1 MPTNLGEVSFTFNTS
16 DLLEDIDDNVKEDAN
31 FAAGEVALEA
41 VKEYMSKQNSPVKGK
56 GKFRALKDK
65 KYKEYKQKLVGNK
78 KPNLELTGTMKDGM
92 YVDSDQD
99 SFTIFVDD
107 DNTEQAYNHQ
117 EGVTVRQRQFLP
129 FDDGTFKAP
138 IVNKIKNEL
147 SKYKKGKKKAREV
160 EAEFRGEGD
169 SPSFQTLVKEFEKQN
184 EQKRKK
190 VLQLNTITSI
200 ADLFNE

>member
-41 VKEYMSKQNSPVKGK
+41 VKEYMSKQVSPVKGK
-56 GKFRALKDK
+56 GKFRALKNK
-65 KYKEYKQKLVGNK
+65 KYKQYKQKLVGNQN
-78 KPNLELTGTMKDGM
+78 PNLELTGTMKDGM

-107 DNTEQAYNHQ
+107 DNAEQAYNHQ
-117 EGVTVRQRQFLP
+117 VGETVRQRQFLP

-138 IVNKIKNEL
+138 IINKIKDEL
-147 SKYKKGKKKAREV
+147 SKYKKGRKKAREV
-160 EAEFRGEGD
+160 EAEFDQQATENGFNILAEA
-169 SPSFQTLVKEFEKQN
+169 FQKQN
-184 EQKRKK
+184 DERRKK
-190 VLQLNTITSI
+190 MLQLNSLTSI